1 MVLTTSQ
8 RQALKLLANAADGC
22 TVPRM
27 LGYGCSIAALRQLAR
42 CRLVITDRVRVPG
55 NRRLTVVRLRISDAG
70 RKALA
75 RQDDRPDH
83 GRIPAKLVLLVL
95 FVVGLLAGVGAGAL
109 MIAPA

>member
-8 RQALKLLANAADGC
+8 RQALKVLANAADGC

-70 RKALA
+70 RKSLA

-95 FVVGLLAGVGAGAL
+95 FVVGLLAGVGVAAL
-109 MIAPA
+109 MIASA

>member
-42 CRLVITDRVRVPG
+42 CRLVSTDVRVPG
-55 NRRLTVVRLRISDAG
+55 DRRLTEVRIRISDAG

-75 RQDDRPDH
+75 RHDDRPDN